1 MCVVSFVLSVAC
13 VPTFIASTSISQ
25 SVPPSF
31 FSPPNPLNKKNLIA
45 GARVLQVMK
54 LGSPVTSLSLSPAM
68 DLLATTHVEKKGI
81 YLWSN
86 QLVFGSG
93 IDIIQSERP
102 INVRLPRAGTNA
114 GVFDTGEEDDEED
127 KKKKRRSLVAEM
139 LGHTKLPHISV
150 NGGVNSSGEE
160 DGEEASDGVKEED
173 VSTSE
178 DFSSDDDDA
187 MGNDDDQARDTAA
200 AAAAAE
206 GVVDVKT
213 AVYAEKDDAGA
224 PVPLVPEL
232 VTLSLLPHTQWQN
245 LVHLDTIKARNKPV
259 EPPKKPEAAPFF
271 LPTVLGANAG
281 RDPLF
286 DLSSQA
292 SSSRVVLGLADG
304 SLGGGGGGGGGDDGS
319 NTTLIHLLNSCSQAG
334 DWTSTVAY
342 IRSLS
347 PVKLDAE
354 LRELDVLGDDE
365 TTEQQLELMLR
376 FLDEE
381 TAANRNFELMQAILR
396 VVITV
401 HGDVISGSSDD
412 GVLKKRAER
421 VKRRVKAAWKRLDYL
436 LQDTRCIVGVLSN
449 LQA

>member
-1 MCVVSFVLSVAC
+1 M
-13 VPTFIASTSISQ
+13 
-25 SVPPSF
+25 
-31 FSPPNPLNKKNLIA
+31 
-45 GARVLQVMK
+45 
-54 LGSPVTSLSLSPAM
+54 TSLSLSPAM

-86 QLVFGSG
+86 QLLFGSG

-102 INVRLPRAGTNA
+102 INVRLPRSGINA
-114 GVFDTGEEDDEED
+114 GMLDNGEEEEED
-127 KKKKRRSLVAEM
+127 GKKKKSLMAKM
-139 LGHTKLPHISV
+139 LGHTKVPHTLF
-150 NGGVNSSGEE
+150 NGGDISSGEE
-160 DGEEASDGVKEED
+160 EESDHDGGMEED

-178 DFSSDDDDA
+178 DFSSSDDDD
-187 MGNDDDQARDTAA
+187 NNSDNNNNQARDKS
-200 AAAAAE
+200 AAAE
-206 GVVDVKT
+206 GVIDVKT
-213 AVYAEKDDAGA
+213 AVYAEKDGAGA

-259 EPPKKPEAAPFF
+259 EPPKKAEAAPFF

-286 DLSSQA
+286 DLSSGNKNDEEDGKEGKA
-292 SSSRVVLGLADG
+292 SSRVVLGLNDSSFG
-304 SLGGGGGGGGGDDGS
+304 K
-319 NTTLIHLLNSCSQAG
+319 NTTLIHFLKSCSQAG
-334 DWTSTVAY
+334 DWTSTIAY
-342 IRSLS
+342 IRGLS

-401 HGDVISGSSDD
+401 HGDVISASSDD
-412 GVLKKRAER
+412 GVLKKRAVAVKER
-421 VKRRVKAAWKRLDYL
+421 VKGAWKRLDYL
-436 LQDTRCIVGVLSN
+436 LQDTRCMVGVLGN
-449 LQA
+449 LQS

>member
-1 MCVVSFVLSVAC
+1 
-13 VPTFIASTSISQ
+13 
-25 SVPPSF
+25 
-31 FSPPNPLNKKNLIA
+31 
-45 GARVLQVMK
+45 
-54 LGSPVTSLSLSPAM
+54 M

-93 IDIIQSERP
+93 TDIIQSERP

-114 GVFDTGEEDDEED
+114 GMFDGEEEDEED
-127 KKKKRRSLVAEM
+127 MKKKKRKSLVAEM

-150 NGGVNSSGEE
+150 NGGGNSSGEE
-160 DGEEASDGVKEED
+160 EESDDEGDGVIKED

-178 DFSSDDDDA
+178 DFSSDDDD
-187 MGNDDDQARDTAA
+187 GSDKGDDQARYTAA
-200 AAAAAE
+200 AAVE
-206 GVVDVKT
+206 GGIDVKT

-232 VTLSLLPHTQWQN
+232 VTLSLLPHTRWQQ

-286 DLSSQA
+286 DIFSGNNDEDEA
-292 SSSRVVLGLADG
+292 GKGSSSRVVLGLDD
-304 SLGGGGGGGGGDDGS
+304 SSFGGGGDDGS
-319 NTTLIHLLNSCSQAG
+319 NTTLIHLLKSCSQAG
-334 DWTSTVAY
+334 DWTSTIAY

-381 TAANRNFELMQAILR
+381 TAANRNFELMQAVLR

-401 HGDVISGSSDD
+401 HGDVISASSDD
-412 GVLKKRAER
+412 SVLKKRAEG

-436 LQDTRCIVGVLSN
+436 LQDTRCMVGVLSN